1 MLQDSISCYHQFCGA
16 FPQISGLRYRFKK
29 TVSYDDG
36 HSEYDIHSELLSVT
50 YENGTELG
58 SEPITVVTSDFVV
71 LNSKLNGE
79 PLYNMVRMNDAL
91 PLLHAL
97 QCRREQSCRRHLH

>member
-1 MLQDSISCYHQFCGA
+1 M
-16 FPQISGLRYRFKK
+16 
-29 TVSYDDG
+29 SYDDG

-91 PLLHAL
+91 PLLDTLYNAVESKAAEGT
-97 QCRREQSCRRHLH
+97 CIEPTIDGRIIAED